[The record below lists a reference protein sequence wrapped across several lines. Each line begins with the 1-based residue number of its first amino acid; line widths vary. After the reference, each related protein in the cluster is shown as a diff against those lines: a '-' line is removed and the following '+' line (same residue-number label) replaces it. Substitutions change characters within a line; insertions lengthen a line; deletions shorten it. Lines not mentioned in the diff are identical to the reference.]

1 MNPKNDLGTT
11 QAPGETVAGQ
21 VQMSRRRLLRGGA
34 AAAPVVLTL
43 ASNPV
48 MATSSCTAASAFAS
62 LNASKPGGVKTCSGK
77 PPSWWKSC
85 SSTYWPSTYPQ
96 NKMWKDCGFSTS
108 PAFSNTCTL
117 WQVVNFTETSGH
129 KCVAAHMAA
138 ALLNAKCGY
147 TPGDVLGEGRVKT
160 LWNEFCPQNYVVPTA
175 GVKWYDVSPTV
186 VVGAS
191 PGGVTGYLK
200 TTMS

>member
-1 MNPKNDLGTT
+1 MHHPEDSSRDERRPEALTGA
-11 QAPGETVAGQ
+11 QA
-21 VQMSRRRLLRGGA
+21 SRRRLLRGGA

-48 MATSSCTAASAFAS
+48 MATSTCTAASAFAS
-62 LNASKPGGVKTCSGK
+62 LNASRPSSVKTCTGK
-77 PPSWWKSC
+77 KPSWWASC
-85 SSTYWPSTYPQ
+85 SSTYWPSAYQPNTKWQ
-96 NKMWKDCGFSTS
+96 DCGFSAS
-108 PAFSNTCTL
+108 PAFPSTTTL
-117 WQVVNFTETSGH
+117 RDVCKFTETAGH

-147 TPGDVLGEGRVKT
+147 TPGDVLGEARVKS
-160 LWNEFCPQNYVVPTA
+160 LWNEFARQNFVVPTA

-186 VVGAS
+186 VANTS
-191 PGGVTGYLK
+191 PGGVTGYVR